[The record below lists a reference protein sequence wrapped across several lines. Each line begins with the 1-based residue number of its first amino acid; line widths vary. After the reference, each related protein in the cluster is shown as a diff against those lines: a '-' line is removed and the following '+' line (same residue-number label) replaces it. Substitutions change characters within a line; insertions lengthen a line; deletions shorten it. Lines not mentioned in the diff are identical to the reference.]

1 VDNKIILSVNALIS
15 IRYDININGAA
26 FCTVINSAQ
35 FSHLSPSIT
44 PGNHQWRGAAPL
56 LSRRGVQM
64 IIGVYGLFSNV
75 NKSSVSVFITTMNSS
90 VAEASTC
97 TMKYFSEASVLY
109 IFLTLDIRGI
119 NDIRLISNPIHAPS
133 HELDEM
139 DTNIPPTRV
148 VSKRIFV
155 ELLGIREESV
165 ILYLWGMSPLACL
178 AYFSM
183 LKGYVYILVYGARR
197 LLMLDGDSLILLD
210 VMKVVLTT
218 CFILSR

>member
-1 VDNKIILSVNALIS
+1 MILNVKALIS

-35 FSHLSPSIT
+35 FSHLNPSIT
-44 PGNHQWRGAAPL
+44 PGNHQWKGAAPL
-56 LSRRGVQM
+56 FSRRGVQM
-64 IIGVYGLFSNV
+64 IIGVYGLLSNV
-75 NKSSVSVFITTMNSS
+75 NRSSVNVFITTMNRS
-90 VAEASTC
+90 VAEANTC
-97 TMKYFSEASVLY
+97 TIKYFSEASVLY

-119 NDIRLISNPIHAPS
+119 NDIRLISNPIHAPN
-133 HELDEM
+133 HELDDT
-139 DTNIPPTRV
+139 DTNTPPTKV
-148 VSKRIFV
+148 VSRRTFV

-165 ILYLWGMSPLACL
+165 ILYLWGMNPLAYL

-183 LKGYVYILVYGARR
+183 LKFYFYILVYGARQ
-197 LLMLDGDSLILLD
+197 LLMLYGDSLILLD